1 MFNPVQTLTIKQG
14 NSFSFVV
21 SYTDEGGAL
30 LTLDDAIIT
39 ADIKN
44 NRKGKVATLNAVK
57 LSDSTFE
64 LSLPVG
70 VKLPPMALYMDI
82 RLEQGGTVRNS
93 DTLQINVSE
102 VVTNG

>member
-14 NSFSFVV
+14 NSFNFVV
-21 SYTDEGGAL
+21 SYTDDSGAPL
-30 LTLDDAIIT
+30 PLDDAIIT

-44 NRKGKVATLNAVK
+44 SRKGKIATLNA
-57 LSDSTFE
+57 LRLDSNTFE

-82 RLEQGGTVRNS
+82 RLEQSGTVRNS
-93 DTLQINVSE
+93 DTLQLNVVE